1 MENMLS
7 EIGKAL
13 IFFGLII
20 VLLGLVLAFL
30 PSLRVGSLPGDIFI
44 KRDNWSIFIP
54 VTTSILLSLFLTLF
68 LWILTSWRR

>member
-7 EIGKAL
+7 EIGKAF

-20 VLLGLVLAFL
+20 VVLGLVLTFL
-30 PSLRVGSLPGDIFI
+30 PSLRVGRLPGDIFI
-44 KRDNWSIFIP
+44 KRDNWSILIP

-68 LWILTSWRR
+68 LWILALWRR